1 MSTRDAATLLPII
14 QSHTVPGTIIHS
26 DQWRAYN
33 SVNTIPA
40 VASHHIIN
48 HSLHFVDPATGVHT
62 QTVESYWN
70 RVKTKLKRMKGCDGN
85 QLPSYLDEFMW
96 RERQGRPPV
105 RHCEISYATSLC
117 NILCSILIGFCVH
130 LQNYNYH
137 NNTCMIIGISSY
149 SHLGQQSHFIS
160 LTHCMTID
168 TIPYVRRV

>member
-1 MSTRDAATLLPII
+1 MVDTSQTPGVGYMEIVSTRDAATLLPII
-14 QSHTVPGTIIHS
+14 QSHTAPGTIIHS

-40 VASHHIIN
+40 VASHRIIN

-96 RERQGRPPV
+96 RERHGKTASEALRNIIRDISVQYPV
-105 RHCEISYATSLC
+105 
-117 NILCSILIGFCVH
+117 
-130 LQNYNYH
+130 
-137 NNTCMIIGISSY
+137 
-149 SHLGQQSHFIS
+149 
-160 LTHCMTID
+160 
-168 TIPYVRRV
+168 